1 MRKVLMMPA
10 KIKNWP
16 LYKKMRRKGKSRK
29 TATRKANQHPRK
41 GK

>member
-1 MRKVLMMPA
+1 MPA

-16 LYKKMRRKGKSRK
+16 LYKKMLRKGKSRK
-29 TATRKANQHPRK
+29 QATREAAKHPRK

>member
-1 MRKVLMMPA
+1 MPR

-16 LYKKMRRKGKSRK
+16 LYKKMLHKNNTRKS
-29 TATRKANQHPRK
+29 ATRKANAHPRK